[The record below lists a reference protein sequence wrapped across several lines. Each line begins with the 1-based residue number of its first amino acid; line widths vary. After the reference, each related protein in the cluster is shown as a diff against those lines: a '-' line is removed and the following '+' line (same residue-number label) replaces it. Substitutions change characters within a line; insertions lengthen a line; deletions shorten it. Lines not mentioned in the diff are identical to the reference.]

1 MFKSKSLVA
10 LTFAVLLAASSQGY
24 AQTQPDPHHPA
35 QGAGTTEAAPGPQDQ
50 QGMSMPMMMN
60 MMSGMMKMMGG
71 GGGEMVMGG
80 AEHVEGRIAFLRAEL
95 RITDAQAKAWDAFA
109 SVLQDNAKRMNDSGM
124 PMMGD
129 AKQPQF
135 ATQLD
140 SQERMLT
147 AKLEEVR
154 ATKAAYAALNEVL
167 TEDQRKKVDEL
178 LRTHM
183 GMMPPGMMQGGMMQ
197 GGMTPPK

>member
-1 MFKSKSLVA
+1 MLKSKSIA
-10 LTFAVLLAASSQGY
+10 AMTFAALLTASSQGY

-35 QGAGTTEAAPGPQDQ
+35 QGAGTMEAAPGPQDQ
-50 QGMSMPMMMN
+50 QGMSMPMMMK

-71 GGGEMVMGG
+71 GGTKMSMAG

-95 RITDAQAKAWDAFA
+95 QITDAQAKAWDAFA
-109 SVLQDNAKRMNDSGM
+109 SVLRDNAKRMKDADM
-124 PMMGD
+124 PMMSD
-129 AKQPQF
+129 AKQPQLV
-135 ATQLD
+135 TQLD

-154 ATKAAYAALNEVL
+154 ATKAAYAALNKVL
-167 TEDQRKKVDEL
+167 SEDQRKKVDEL

-183 GMMPPGMMQGGMMQ
+183 GMMPPE
-197 GGMTPPK
+197 